1 MKKVILTAATF
12 AAAAASLVLAGSGS
26 ASSTGRTLEL
36 VGVQQQF
43 LAPPAPHV
51 GDRLL
56 FTSTTYN
63 RIAQFGKPA
72 GARVGRATGVC
83 TVTSD
88 GEPAAVQCVFTA
100 HVPDGQIVAMG
111 EGDPGR
117 HVSRWA
123 IVGGIGAYAGA
134 RGTLVV
140 TNVSPTKSLVE
151 VHLS

>member
-1 MKKVILTAATF
+1 MKKVMLTAAAF
-12 AAAAASLVLAGSGS
+12 ATAGASLVLAGSGS

-36 VGVQQQF
+36 VGIQQQF

-56 FTSTTYN
+56 FKAAVYN
-63 RIAQFGKPA
+63 RGPEFGKPA

-88 GEPAAVQCVFTA
+88 GRPPAVQCVYTA

-111 EGDPGR
+111 EGDPGTR
-117 HVSRWA
+117 VNRWA
-123 IVGGIGAYAGA
+123 IVGGIGAYANA
-134 RGTLVV
+134 RGTLVI
-140 TNVSPTKSLVE
+140 TNVSETKSLVA

>member
-1 MKKVILTAATF
+1 MKKLAI
-12 AAAAASLVLAGSGS
+12 AAAALAAVAVTLVVSGAGA
-26 ASSTGRTLEL
+26 ASSSGRTLEL

-43 LAPPAPHV
+43 LAPAEPHV

-56 FTSTTYN
+56 FTSAVYN
-63 RIAQFGKPA
+63 RGAQFGKPA

-83 TVTSD
+83 TLTSD
-88 GEPAAVQCVFTA
+88 ERPPAVQCVFTA

-111 EGDPGR
+111 EGDPGA
-117 HVSRWA
+117 HVNRWA

-140 TNVSPTKSLVE
+140 TNVSETKSLVA

>member
-1 MKKVILTAATF
+1 MKKLAIAAAALTAA
-12 AAAAASLVLAGSGS
+12 AATLVVAGAGS
-26 ASSTGRTLEL
+26 ASSTGRTIEL
-36 VGVQQQF
+36 VGIQQQF
-43 LAPPAPHV
+43 IAPPAPHA

-56 FTSTTYN
+56 FTSAVYN
-63 RIAQFGKPA
+63 RGAEFGRPA

-88 GEPAAVQCVFTA
+88 DDPPAVQCTFTA
-100 HVPDGQIVAMG
+100 HVPDGQIVAVG
-111 EGDPGR
+111 EGDPGK

-140 TNVSPTKSLVE
+140 TNVSETKSLVA

>member
-1 MKKVILTAATF
+1 MKKGIL
-12 AAAAASLVLAGSGS
+12 AAAALGATAAVLVLAGAGS

-43 LAPPAPHV
+43 LAPPAPHI
-51 GDRLL
+51 GDHVL
-56 FTSTTYN
+56 FSSAIYN
-63 RIAQFGKPA
+63 RGAAFGKAA

-88 GEPAAVQCVFTA
+88 GKPPAVQCVFTA

-111 EGDPGR
+111 EGDPGTD
-117 HVSRWA
+117 VNRWA
-123 IVGGIGAYAGA
+123 IVGGIGAYATA
-134 RGTLVV
+134 RGTLVI
-140 TNVSPTKSLVE
+140 TNVSETKSLVA